1 MRTRVVLVVL
11 AVVAVVGL
19 AGCTLSAFDE
29 PTATS
34 DSETAPAPED
44 GGGLA
49 DPETDVKGWENG
61 VWYNESLAVTP
72 GDGLNET
79 ELAAV
84 VNRSMARVEYV
95 RNVEFDRRVPVSIL
109 SREEYRDRQGGGGG
123 DGEETAAAREAARLE
138 ALFLVGESTDAQ
150 EEQAETRSAS
160 VQGFYSSGED
170 EITIVAPS
178 ATPTVDEVTL
188 AHELVHAYQFRGN
201 LDVRFPRSP
210 TRDER
215 RALFALIEGDANHV
229 DRQVRQRCGSE
240 WACVGHEAAADAS
253 TSDGGTTA
261 DGDGSNGG
269 AAAAP
274 RPNMGL
280 YLLSYFPYAEGERYV
295 AERKDAGGWAAVNA
309 LYSDPAASSEQVIHR
324 NDDSVA
330 SVSVPDRSTSEWS
343 RVGDGVVAG
352 EADVATMFAATL
364 YDDVEGSVVS
374 REQFLTDGDD
384 LVPIRYALPP
394 SAGWAGDSLYA
405 YERADGDAGYV
416 WRLRFDDD
424 GEAREFASAYR
435 DLLRYRGA
443 ERDGSQVFV
452 VPDGSYADA
461 FYVDVSG
468 SRVTIVNAPTVED
481 LGDVH
486 GPASQRVAAATALPA
501 PALEPVD
508 AGGAVGAVDAVDAV
522 DANATADALPV
533 VDGRARA

>member
-1 MRTRVVLVVL
+1 MRTRVVFVVV
-11 AVVAVVGL
+11 AVVAMVGL
-19 AGCTLSAFDE
+19 AGCTLSAFQE
-29 PTATS
+29 STATTS
-34 DSETAPAPED
+34 DSETAPAPDD
-44 GGGLA
+44 GGALA
-49 DPETDVKGWENG
+49 DPEEDVKGWENG

-72 GDGLNET
+72 GDGLNES

-109 SREEYRDRQGGGGG
+109 SREEYRERQSGGGGGG
-123 DGEETAAAREAARLE
+123 DEAAATREAVRLE

-160 VQGFYSSGED
+160 VQGFYSPNAD

-178 ATPTVDEVTL
+178 STPTVDEVTL

-201 LDVRFPRSP
+201 LDVRFPQSP
-210 TRDER
+210 TRDEQ
-215 RALFALIEGDANHV
+215 RALVALIEGDANFV
-229 DRQVRQRCGSE
+229 DRQVRERCGAE
-240 WACVGHEAAADAS
+240 WACVGHETGGEES

-261 DGDGSNGG
+261 DGDGGGEEGGSG

-280 YLLSYFPYAEGERYV
+280 YLLSYFPYAEGEAYV
-295 AERKDAGGWAAVNA
+295 AATKERGGWAAVNA
-309 LYSDPAASSEQVIHR
+309 LYSDPAASSEQIIHR
-324 NDDSVA
+324 NDDAVE
-330 SVSVPDRSTSEWS
+330 SVSVPDRSSGEWS
-343 RVGDGVVAG
+343 RVGNGGVVAG

-364 YDDVEGSVVS
+364 YDDVEGSIVS
-374 REQFLTDGDD
+374 RDQFLTDSGP
-384 LVPIRYALPP
+384 VPITYALPP

-405 YERADGDAGYV
+405 YERDDGDTGYV

-424 GEAREFASAYR
+424 GEAREFARAYR

-443 ERDGSQVFV
+443 DAGDDGVFV
-452 VPDGSYADA
+452 IPDGPYADA

-468 SRVTIVNAPTVED
+468 SRVTIVNAPAVED

-486 GPASQRVAAATALPA
+486 EPASQRVAP
-501 PALEPVD
+501 
-508 AGGAVGAVDAVDAV
+508 
-522 DANATADALPV
+522 ANALAPSPPCVAPLAV
-533 VDGRARA
+533 